1 MKSVVLLSL
10 VASASAF
17 MIPPKMMVTAL
28 NVRGRGNS
36 YVPYDSMGCDV
47 VENNL
52 VCASSPY
59 KATKADVWGG
69 QLTGATKYLGEYPA
83 PGAGSRW
90 SSATKLGANCEEE
103 YVDGEV
109 SWVCYI
115 H

>member
-1 MKSVVLLSL
+1 MLTMPDVAHARTPSVFFLLHL
-10 VASASAF
+10 
-17 MIPPKMMVTAL
+17 P
-28 NVRGRGNS
+28 
-36 YVPYDSMGCDV
+36 
-47 VENNL
+47 
-52 VCASSPY
+52 
-59 KATKADVWGG
+59 
-69 QLTGATKYLGEYPA
+69 QYLGEYPA